1 MCLVSEKAGAAMKI
15 ERNKKELSSFSSL
28 GKTGVPEIKRGVE
41 SSFDQ
46 ELGQRQE
53 VMCQLKMQE
62 ILAEIDKITQRLNR
76 NINLNDLML
85 YKKLVRDFLKEATS
99 EAYQLVKK
107 RGRNRSGRTILV
119 TVNTIDHEI
128 ENLIREF
135 REQKTEPME
144 ILTALDK
151 IRGMLLDLMI

>member
-1 MCLVSEKAGAAMKI
+1 MKI
-15 ERNKKELSSFSSL
+15 DRNKKELSSFTTM
-28 GKTGVPEIKRGVE
+28 GKSGVPEIKRGAE
-41 SSFDQ
+41 SSFDH

-62 ILAEIDKITQRLNR
+62 ILSEIDKITKRLNR
-76 NINLNDLML
+76 SVNLNDLML
-85 YKKLVRDFLKEATS
+85 YKKLVKDFLKEATS
-99 EAYQLVKK
+99 EAYQVIKK

-119 TVNTIDHEI
+119 TVNTIDHEV
-128 ENLIREF
+128 ENLIKEF